1 MDFDLVEDILFIVIV
16 VCVLYNFC
24 MLNEDDVDDFL
35 DLQYENEINDF
46 ENIFGDFEEV
56 VQKRV
61 EIMEMV
67 C

>member
-1 MDFDLVEDILFIVIV
+1 
-16 VCVLYNFC
+16 

-35 DLQYENEINDF
+35 DLQHEDEINDF
-46 ENIFGDFEEV
+46 GDPKEA
-56 VQKRV
+56 VQKRA